1 MNKVITI
8 ALDKTSITASKFREK
23 AEAADKNKVGAYS
36 GYYLDAILTKCR
48 EKANL
53 GYFEYSY
60 TPRNIEA
67 KNLIRGEAIE
77 HALKTMEEELG
88 FKVKI
93 DWTCSYNERKV
104 CVYQA
109 HISW

>member
-1 MNKVITI
+1 M
-8 ALDKTSITASKFREK
+8 
-23 AEAADKNKVGAYS
+23 
-36 GYYLDAILTKCR
+36 
-48 EKANL
+48 KANL

-77 HALKTMEEELG
+77 LALKIMEEELG

>member
-1 MNKVITI
+1 MNKAITL
-8 ALDKTSITASKFREK
+8 ALDKISITASKLREK

-36 GYYLDAILTKCR
+36 GYYLDTILTKCR

-53 GYFEYSY
+53 GYFEYFY

-93 DWTCSYNERKV
+93 DWT
-104 CVYQA
+104 
-109 HISW
+109 

>member
-1 MNKVITI
+1 MLFLLNVEKKLTQVI
-8 ALDKTSITASKFREK
+8 L
-23 AEAADKNKVGAYS
+23 
-36 GYYLDAILTKCR
+36 
-48 EKANL
+48 
-53 GYFEYSY
+53 
-60 TPRNIEA
+60 NIPM
-67 KNLIRGEAIE
+67 LLVIRGEAIE

-93 DWTCSYNERKV
+93 DWTHSYNERKV

>member
-8 ALDKTSITASKFREK
+8 ALDKTSITASKLREK
-23 AEAADKNKVGAYS
+23 AEATNKNKVGAYS

-53 GYFEYSY
+53 GYFEYFY

-77 HALKTMEEELG
+77 HALKTIEEELG

>member
-1 MNKVITI
+1 MNKVII
-8 ALDKTSITASKFREK
+8 IPDKTSITADKLREK
-23 AEAADKNKVGAYS
+23 AENANKDKVGAYS
-36 GYYLDAILTKCR
+36 GYYLNNILDRCR
-48 EKANL
+48 EAANL
-53 GYFEYSY
+53 GYFEYLY
-60 TPRNIEA
+60 TPHHIET
-67 KNLIRGEAIE
+67 KNLIRGEVIE
-77 HALKTMEEELG
+77 LALKTMEEELG

>member
-1 MNKVITI
+1 MNKIITI
-8 ALDKTSITASKFREK
+8 ALDKTSITASKLREK
-23 AEAADKNKVGAYS
+23 AEMANKNKVGAYS

-48 EKANL
+48 EQANL
-53 GYFEYSY
+53 GHFEYSY

-93 DWTCSYNERKV
+93 EWICSHNERKV